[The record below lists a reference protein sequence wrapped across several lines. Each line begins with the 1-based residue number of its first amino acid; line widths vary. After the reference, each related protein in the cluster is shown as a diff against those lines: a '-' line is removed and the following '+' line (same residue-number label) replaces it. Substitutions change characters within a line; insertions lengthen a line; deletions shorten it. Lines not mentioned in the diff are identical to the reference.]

1 MTTNGRMIA
10 LALSGLL
17 GMSGGLPAVGGGM
30 EEAPIPSRAPAVR
43 PSRKAILSGSHY
55 TGIIRF
61 GYTKNPAGTN
71 AQSKRA
77 AIKHKNRAKHR
88 AHAKGRA

>member
-1 MTTNGRMIA
+1 MTTNGRIIA

-17 GMSGGLPAVGGGM
+17 GMSGGLPAVGGM
-30 EEAPIPSRAPAVR
+30 EKAPIPSRAPVMR

-61 GYTKNPAGTN
+61 GYMKNPSGTV
-71 AQSKRA
+71 AQAKRA
-77 AIKHKNRAKHR
+77 AIKARNRARNKR
-88 AHAKGRA
+88 ACRGH

>member
-17 GMSGGLPAVGGGM
+17 GMSGGLPAVGGM
-30 EEAPIPSRAPAVR
+30 EKAPIPARAPAMR

-61 GYTKNPAGTN
+61 GYTKNPPGTV
-71 AQSKRA
+71 AQNKRA

-88 AHAKGRA
+88 AHMKGRA

>member
-10 LALSGLL
+10 LALGGLL
-17 GMSGGLPAVGGGM
+17 GMNGGFPA
-30 EEAPIPSRAPAVR
+30 APIEKGYIPARAPVMR

-61 GYTKNPAGTN
+61 GYIKHPAGTV
-71 AQSKRA
+71 AQNKRA
-77 AIKHKNRAKHR
+77 AIKHKNRARHR
-88 AHAKGRA
+88 AACRG

>member
-1 MTTNGRMIA
+1 MTSNSRMLA

-17 GMSGGLPAVGGGM
+17 GMSGGLPAVGGM
-30 EEAPIPSRAPAVR
+30 EKAPIPSRAPAMR

-61 GYTKNPAGTN
+61 GYMKSPPGTV

-77 AIKHKNRAKHR
+77 AIKSKNRAKYR
-88 AHAKGRA
+88 AHMKGRA